1 MNNNNNNLDNIEK
14 SENKL
19 EKRFKKYCN
28 LVKQLENIS
37 NEDKLY
43 LYSNYKQSL
52 FGNNNNEKPSIFN
65 RIEME
70 KWKAW
75 NSLIGQSKE
84 ESMINYINRV
94 KSLKKS

>member
-1 MNNNNNNLDNIEK
+1 M

-19 EKRFKKYCN
+19 EIRFKKYSE
-28 LVKQLENIS
+28 LAKQLENIS

-52 FGNNNNEKPSIFN
+52 FGDNTNEKPSIFN
-65 RIEME
+65 RVEME

-75 NSLIGQSKE
+75 NTLIGNSKE
-84 ESMINYINRV
+84 ESMKNYINKV
-94 KSLKKS
+94 KELKK

>member
-1 MNNNNNNLDNIEK
+1 M
-14 SENKL
+14 SESKL
-19 EKRFKKYCN
+19 ESRFQKYSEFA
-28 LVKQLENIS
+28 KQLENVS

-52 FGNNNNEKPSIFN
+52 FGDNTNEKPSIFN

-75 NSLIGQSKE
+75 NTLIGISKE
-84 ESMINYINRV
+84 ESMKNYINKV
-94 KSLKKS
+94 KELKN

>member
-1 MNNNNNNLDNIEK
+1 MSDT
-14 SENKL
+14 KL
-19 EKRFKKYCN
+19 ESRFTKYTELAKK
-28 LVKQLENIS
+28 LENIS

-52 FGNNNNEKPSIFN
+52 LGDNSYEKPSIFN

-75 NSLIGQSKE
+75 NSVLGQSKE
-84 ESMINYINRV
+84 ESMKNYINKV
-94 KSLKKS
+94 KYLSKN